1 MMKKLRT
8 FFGILKKTVV
18 SFLADN
24 GLKLSASL
32 SYYTIFALGPVL
44 VITISL
50 AGIFYG
56 RDAVQGKLYGQI
68 NNLIGNDAAL
78 QLQQIIKNVEYS
90 QFQTTGIIIGIV
102 MLLVGASGVFTEM
115 QDSINTIWSVK
126 AKPKKGWLKFIRNRL
141 LSFSLVISIGFILL
155 VSLVISALL
164 EAVNQQLTRIF
175 PETIVVLAY
184 ILNLLIVLF
193 VIAALF
199 MVIFKVLPDATIS
212 WRDTFRGALFTS
224 ILFMVGKFLISFYIS
239 RSNIGS
245 TYGAATSLII
255 ILLWVYYSSAILYIG
270 AEFTKTWA
278 IEAGSGIRPNDTA
291 VFIIKQEA
299 KEIPGSHLET

>member
-1 MMKKLRT
+1 MKKLRR
-8 FFGILKKTVV
+8 FFDILKKTVV
-18 SFLADN
+18 SFLDDN

-50 AGIFYG
+50 VGIFYG
-56 RDAVQGKLYGQI
+56 KEAVQGKIYGQI
-68 NNLIGNDAAL
+68 KDLIGSDAAI

-90 QFQTTGIIIGIV
+90 QFQTTGIIIGLV

-126 AKPKKGWLKFIRNRL
+126 AKPKKGWLKFLRNRL

-155 VSLVISALL
+155 VSLVVSALL
-164 EAVNQQLTRIF
+164 EAINTQLTRVF
-175 PETIVVLAY
+175 PEGIVILAY
-184 ILNLLIVLF
+184 ILNILIVLF

-199 MVIFKVLPDATIS
+199 TVIFKVLPDATIS

-224 ILFMVGKFLISFYIS
+224 LLFMVGKFLISFYIS
-239 RSNIGS
+239 RSSIGT
-245 TYGAATSLII
+245 TYGAATSII
-255 ILLWVYYSSAILYIG
+255 VILLWVYYSSAILYLG

-278 IEAGSGIRPNDTA
+278 IEAGNGIKPNDTA
-291 VFIIKQEA
+291 VFIIKREA
-299 KEIPGSHLET
+299 REVPSSHLET